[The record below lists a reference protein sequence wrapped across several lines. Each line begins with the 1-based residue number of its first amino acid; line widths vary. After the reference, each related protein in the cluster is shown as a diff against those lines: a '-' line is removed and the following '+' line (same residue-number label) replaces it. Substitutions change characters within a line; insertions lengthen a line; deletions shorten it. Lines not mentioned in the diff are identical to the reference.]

1 MSVRCTYMVALT
13 TLQVV
18 PCDLALQ
25 HSLDFSFF
33 ARRGLQGEGKRAQDT
48 ARVKVVRSAYA
59 RMCAYVRPLACG
71 SRAVAGVV
79 AWTIRHAREGER
91 NAEGQG

>member
-1 MSVRCTYMVALT
+1 MVALP

-59 RMCAYVRPLACG
+59 RVCAYLCARWHAAPG
-71 SRAVAGVV
+71 RVAGVV
-79 AWTIRHAREGER
+79 ASIRHAREGEN
-91 NAEGQG
+91 NAEGQGCFVKEG